1 MIKFAVVLTPSLAF
15 CEVQLDVVKWLTA
28 HVNSLGIIANYAIV
42 LGFFIAGVKVCLL
55 DLIMEVLTAP

>member
-1 MIKFAVVLTPSLAF
+1 MIKFAVVLTPPLAF
-15 CEVQLDVVKWLTA
+15 CEVQLDGIKWLIA
-28 HVNSLGIIANYAIV
+28 RVNSFGIIANYAIV